1 MRKVMS
7 ATLAPYHVEAYN
19 TAKAS
24 ENKIHDDAVAKKF
37 GFGGG
42 LVPGAIVYAYMTHLP
57 LERWGRAWLEH
68 GTAECRFFKPV
79 YDGDQVIVTATEQ
92 DGVLDIKLECRG
104 IACATGTAA
113 LPGVPPSPPPL
124 ADYRDVPQRPSRPPA
139 DATSLALDTW
149 LGMDPL
155 PVTSELIAQYVS
167 DVRETSP
174 LYVDEGLLHPV
185 LVPHIGNFALNRNV
199 TLGPWMHVGSTI
211 QHFAAARRG
220 DSLTVRARVVNNYE
234 HKGHLFVDLD
244 AVIVANNTTPIV
256 RTGHISIYRPRQL
269 AAA

>member
-1 MRKVMS
+1 MP
-7 ATLAPYHVEAYN
+7 ALAPYRVEAFN

-57 LERWGRAWLEH
+57 LERWGRDWLER
-68 GTAECRFFKPV
+68 GVAECRFMKPV
-79 YDGDQVIVTATEQ
+79 YDGDQVVVTATER
-92 DGVLDIKLECRG
+92 DGVLDINLECRG
-104 IACATGTAA
+104 VVCATGTAA
-113 LPGVPPSPPPL
+113 LSDPTTPAAL
-124 ADYRDVPQRPSRPPA
+124 AEFRDVPQRSSRPPA
-139 DATSLALDTW
+139 DEQSLAIGTW
-149 LGMDPL
+149 LGMEPL
-155 PVTSELIAQYVS
+155 LVTPELVAQYAS

-174 LYVDEGLLHPV
+174 LYVAEGLLHPV

-199 TLGPWMHVGSTI
+199 TLGPWMHVGSKI
-211 QHFAAARRG
+211 QHFAAARLG
-220 DSLTVRARVVNNYE
+220 DSLGVRARVTGNYE

-244 AVIVANNTTPIV
+244 ALIVANDATPIV
-256 RTGHISIYRPRQL
+256 RTAHLSIYRPRQL